1 MPIQIYNEQ
10 SDATNGAVL
19 SGELVLGGSPWDLSG
34 INGSPPQSFTIL
46 IRGNRS
52 SAADVDNYIIRRDD
66 LILAPGTLLQDYAVD
81 VCLNGRTA
89 GSTTSFNSGTQPFDA
104 APSIFGNYGVLTGL
118 SIANSNYLRYTISGS
133 TFFGVTVKD
142 NNAFVGDYTLELSL
156 VYVPT
161 AALNPR
167 LSVFNS
173 SVSVQ
178 NEGNSGSTNYVFTIH
193 RTGLTSGFTSV
204 NWAVAGVGGQPTTT
218 NDFVPGSALSG
229 LLTFAPTETEKT
241 VTVQVAGDT
250 TFEPDETFD
259 LILSG
264 ATSGAEIIRASQRA
278 VITNDD
284 APPPPATLA
293 IAPANAIRA
302 EGTGGTSTPF
312 TFTVTRSGDTSSASS
327 ASWAVAGSGT
337 HPATAFDFS
346 GNALPTGTVSFAAG
360 QSSASITV
368 NVNPDSTVE
377 QDEGFTVTL
386 TNPAGASLTTATAA
400 GIILNDDVAPPP
412 PPPPS
417 LPTLAITPAAADKAE
432 GTGSTPTPFTF
443 TVSRSGDTSSA
454 SSASWAVA
462 GSGTH
467 PATAFDFSGNALPT
481 GTVSFAAGQSSASI
495 TVNVNPDSTVE
506 NDELFTVTLSN
517 PSGASLTTATASGV
531 IRNDDAAPPPPPT
544 APSTVAIVVSTNGS
558 EAGSIPSLFTIT
570 RTGDLSTSLSVP
582 WSRGGTAVLGIDFN
596 GPTSGVIVFP
606 AGSALATLSIPTL
619 DDTFRDPGETLT
631 ITLSPPAGTTVTPGG
646 SLSATAIQV
655 DDDTLAPV
663 VTPAVVTAVGFGGHD
678 GRLALGEAITLTVTF
693 SKTVVAGTG
702 ANLPSILF
710 NSGGRAAYI
719 SGSGST
725 QLIFRYVP
733 AAGENTSD
741 LATAAAN
748 ALSGLIR
755 DLDGNAVGSAGLN
768 NRRPSG
774 SVVVDT
780 FAPSVVGC
788 AFSRN
793 SGILAL
799 GTSLTFT
806 ITFSETVVVS
816 GSGASLPSL
825 LLNNGGRASYVSG
838 SGSTQLVFSYVPA
851 AGQSIPALA
860 TASAN
865 ALSGLIHDQAGNA
878 VAAAGFNNRRPSGT
892 LRVDALAPSVTG
904 CSFSRNSGV
913 LAVGTSLFLTLTFS
927 ETVVVSGSG
936 AGLPSILLNSG
947 GRAFYVSGS
956 GSTKLIFK
964 TTIAKGQFALALAT
978 ASANALSGFIR
989 DPAGNAVLA
998 SGFNNRRPSGTLR
1011 VDTLA
1016 PSVTGCAFSRN
1027 SGFLALGEA
1036 LSLTITFSETVVI
1049 SGSGTSRPSLLLN
1062 SGGRAF
1068 YVSGS
1073 GSSQLVFR
1081 YVPAAGENTSAL
1093 ATAASNALSGL
1104 IRDLF
1109 GNVVVASGFNNR
1121 TPMGSLGV
1129 DTRPRLLTIAQTR
1142 DGEEQGAVAAVFTL
1156 SKTGPR
1162 TSPLTVAYT
1171 LSGSATPGNDYSGA
1185 ITGTVTFPVGSNTTT
1200 LTIPIADDAQVEGQ
1214 EVIIARLTAPAGYSL
1229 VPGFETA
1236 DALLI
1241 DNDPLTGLGRRLG
1254 TPLPSQVPL
1263 QTHLTPSAA
1272 PGPLAASMPAPPL
1285 PHAPSWDGGTVV
1297 EPMQDASPLAILP
1310 VAEPL
1315 A

>member
-10 SDATNGAVL
+10 SDATNGGVL
-19 SGELVLGGSPWDLSG
+19 SGELVLAGGPWDLSG
-34 INGSPPQSFTIL
+34 INGTPPQSYTIL

-52 SAADVDNYIIRRDD
+52 SAADVDNYIIRTGD
-66 LILAPGTLLQDYAVD
+66 LILAPGTLLENYAVD
-81 VCLNGRTA
+81 ISLNGRTA
-89 GSTTSFNSGTQPFDA
+89 GSTTNFNSGTQPFEDP
-104 APSIFGNYGVLTGL
+104 PSIFGNYGVLSGL

-133 TFFGVTVKD
+133 KFFGVTVKD
-142 NNAFVGDYTLELSL
+142 NNAFVGNYTLELSL
-156 VYVPT
+156 VYIPT
-161 AALNPR
+161 ATLNPR

-173 SVSVQ
+173 SASVQ

-193 RTGLTSGFTSV
+193 RTGLTNGVTSV
-204 NWAVAGVGGQPTTT
+204 NWAVAGAGGSPTTT

-229 LLTFAPTETEKT
+229 VLTFAPTETEKT

-250 TFEPDETFD
+250 TFEPDEAFD

-293 IAPANAIRA
+293 IA
-302 EGTGGTSTPF
+302 
-312 TFTVTRSGDTSSASS
+312 
-327 ASWAVAGSGT
+327 
-337 HPATAFDFS
+337 
-346 GNALPTGTVSFAAG
+346 
-360 QSSASITV
+360 
-368 NVNPDSTVE
+368 
-377 QDEGFTVTL
+377 
-386 TNPAGASLTTATAA
+386 
-400 GIILNDDVAPPP
+400 
-412 PPPPS
+412 
-417 LPTLAITPAAADKAE
+417 AADAFRAE

-443 TVSRSGDTSSA
+443 TVSRSGDTAGA

-462 GSGTH
+462 GSGTN
-467 PATAFDFSGNALPT
+467 PATALDFTGNALPT
-481 GTVSFAAGQSSASI
+481 GTVSFAAGQSTA
-495 TVNVNPDSTVE
+495 TVTINVNPDSTVE
-506 NDELFTVTLSN
+506 QDEGFTVTLAN
-517 PSGASLTTATASGV
+517 PSGASLSTTTASGIIRNDDVSPPPPAPPTLAITPVSADKAEGTGGTSTPFTFTVSRSGNTSSPSSASWAVAGSGTNPATALDFTGNALPTGTVSFAVGQSSATITVAVNPDSTVESDEPFTVTLANPSGASLSTATASGI
-531 IRNDDAAPPPPPT
+531 IRNDDVAPPPPPS
-544 APSTVAIVVSTNGS
+544 AQSTVAIVVTTNGS

-582 WSRGGTAVLGIDFN
+582 WSKTGTAVLGIDFN

-606 AGSALATLSIPTL
+606 VGSAVATLSIPTL
-619 DDTFRDPGETLT
+619 DDTLRDPGETLT
-631 ITLSPPAGTTVTPGG
+631 ITLTPPAGTTVTPGG

-655 DDDTLAPV
+655 DDDTIAPV
-663 VTPAVVTAVGFGGHD
+663 VTPAVVTTVVFGGHD

-702 ANLPSILF
+702 ANLPSILL
-710 NSGGRAAYI
+710 NSGGRAAYV

-733 AAGENTSD
+733 AAGETTSD

-780 FAPSVVGC
+780 LAPSVTGF

-793 SGILAL
+793 SGILAI
-799 GTSLTFT
+799 GASLTFT
-806 ITFSETVVVS
+806 ITFSETVVVP

-838 SGSTQLVFSYVPA
+838 SGTSQLVFSYIPA

-865 ALSGLIHDQAGNA
+865 ALSGLIRDQAGNA
-878 VAAAGFNNRRPSGT
+878 VGSAGFNNRRPSGT

-904 CSFSRNSGV
+904 CAFSRNSGV
-913 LAVGTSLFLTLTFS
+913 LAVGTSLVLTITFS
-927 ETVVVSGSG
+927 ETVFVSGSG
-936 AGLPSILLNSG
+936 ASLPSILLNSG
-947 GRAFYVSGS
+947 GRASYVSGS
-956 GSTKLIFK
+956 GSNKLIFK
-964 TTIAKGQFALALAT
+964 TTIAKGQFASALAT

-989 DPAGNAVLA
+989 DQAGNAVGSA
-998 SGFNNRRPSGTLR
+998 GFNNRRPSGTLR

-1016 PSVTGCAFSRN
+1016 PSVTGFAFSRN
-1027 SGFLALGEA
+1027 SGVLALGEA
-1036 LSLTITFSETVVI
+1036 LVLTITFSETVVI
-1049 SGSGTSRPSLLLN
+1049 SGSGASRPSLLLN
-1062 SGGRAF
+1062 SGGRAL

-1081 YVPAAGENTSAL
+1081 YVPAAGENTSVL
-1093 ATAASNALSGL
+1093 ATTASNALSGL
-1104 IRDLF
+1104 IRDLV
-1109 GNVVVASGFNNR
+1109 GNTVVASGFNNR
-1121 TPMGSLGV
+1121 TSTGRLGV

-1241 DNDPLTGLGRRLG
+1241 DNDPLTGLGGSLG
-1254 TPLPSQVPL
+1254 TPAQAPL
-1263 QTHLTPSAA
+1263 QANLSPLAA
-1272 PGPLAASMPAPPL
+1272 PTPLTASMPAAPL
-1285 PHAPSWDGGTVV
+1285 PQSPSWDGGTVM
-1297 EPMQDASPLAILP
+1297 EPMQAASPLAILR

>member
-10 SDATNGAVL
+10 SETTNGGVL
-19 SGELVLGGSPWDLSG
+19 SGELVLGGAPWNLSG
-34 INGSPPQSFTIL
+34 INSSPPLSYTIL
-46 IRGNRS
+46 IRGSRS
-52 SAADVDNYIIRRDD
+52 SSADIDNYIIRRED

-81 VCLNGRTA
+81 ISLNGRTA
-89 GSTTSFNSGTQPFDA
+89 GSTTSFNSGFQPFDA
-104 APSIFGNYGVLTGL
+104 PPSLFGNYGVLTGL
-118 SIANSNYLRYTISGS
+118 SIAGSNYLRYTISGS
-133 TFFGVTVKD
+133 TFFGITVKD

-161 AALNPR
+161 AALIPK
-167 LSVFNS
+167 LSVFKS

-193 RTGLTSGFTSV
+193 RTGLTNGVTSV
-204 NWAVAGVGGQPTTT
+204 NWAVAGAGSNPTTT
-218 NDFVPGSALSG
+218 NDFVPGSPLSG
-229 LLTFAPTETEKT
+229 VLTFAPTETEKT

-250 TFEPDETFD
+250 TFEPDEAFD

-264 ATSGAEIIRASQRA
+264 ATSGAEILRASQRA

-293 IAPANAIRA
+293 IA
-302 EGTGGTSTPF
+302 
-312 TFTVTRSGDTSSASS
+312 
-327 ASWAVAGSGT
+327 
-337 HPATAFDFS
+337 
-346 GNALPTGTVSFAAG
+346 
-360 QSSASITV
+360 
-368 NVNPDSTVE
+368 
-377 QDEGFTVTL
+377 
-386 TNPAGASLTTATAA
+386 
-400 GIILNDDVAPPP
+400 
-412 PPPPS
+412 
-417 LPTLAITPAAADKAE
+417 AADAFRAE

-443 TVSRSGDTSSA
+443 TVSRSGDTSSP
-454 SSASWAVA
+454 SSAIWTVA
-462 GSGTH
+462 GSGAN
-467 PATAFDFSGNALPT
+467 PATASDFTGNALPT
-481 GTVSFAAGQSSASI
+481 GTVSFAAGQSSA
-495 TVNVNPDSTVE
+495 TVTVGVNPDSTVE
-506 NDELFTVTLSN
+506 NDETFTVTLSN
-517 PSGASLTTATASGV
+517 PSGASLSTATASGI
-531 IRNDDAAPPPPPT
+531 IRNDDVAPPPPTPT
-544 APSTVAIVVSTNGS
+544 AQSTVAIVATTNGS

-570 RTGDLSTSLSVP
+570 RTGDLSSSLSVP
-582 WSRGGTAVLGIDFN
+582 WSRSGTAVFGIDFN
-596 GPTSGVIVFP
+596 GPTFGVIVFP
-606 AGSALATLSIPTL
+606 AGSAVATLSIPTL

-631 ITLSPPAGTTVTPGG
+631 ITLTPPAGTTVTPGG

-655 DDDTLAPV
+655 NDDTIAPV
-663 VTPAVVTAVGFGGHD
+663 VTPPVVTTVVFGGHD
-678 GRLALGEAITLTVTF
+678 GRLAIGEPITLTVTF

-702 ANLPSILF
+702 ANLPSILL
-710 NSGGRAAYI
+710 NSGARAAYV

-733 AAGENTSD
+733 AAGETTSD

-755 DLDGNAVGSAGLN
+755 DLDDNAVDSSGFN

-780 FAPSVVGC
+780 LAPSVVGF

-799 GTSLTFT
+799 GASLTFT
-806 ITFSETVVVS
+806 ITFSENVVVS
-816 GSGASLPSL
+816 GSAASLPSL

-838 SGSTQLVFSYVPA
+838 SGTSQLVFSYIPV
-851 AGQSIPALA
+851 AGQSIPALT

-865 ALSGLIHDQAGNA
+865 ALSGLIRDQAGNA
-878 VAAAGFNNRRPSGT
+878 VGSAGFNNRRPSGT
-892 LRVDALAPSVTG
+892 LRVDALAPRVTG
-904 CSFSRNSGV
+904 CAYSRNSGV
-913 LAVGTSLFLTLTFS
+913 LAAGTSLFFTITFS
-927 ETVVVSGSG
+927 ETVFVSGSG
-936 AGLPSILLNSG
+936 ASLPSILLNSG
-947 GRAFYVSGS
+947 GRASYVSGS

-964 TTIAKGQFALALAT
+964 TTIAKGQFSSALAT

-989 DPAGNAVLA
+989 DQAGNAVVA

-1016 PSVTGCAFSRN
+1016 PSVTGFAFSRN
-1027 SGFLALGEA
+1027 SGVLALGEA
-1036 LSLTITFSETVVI
+1036 LVLTITFSENVVV
-1049 SGSGTSRPSLLLN
+1049 SGSGANRPSLLLN

-1093 ATAASNALSGL
+1093 ATTASNALSGL

-1109 GNVVVASGFNNR
+1109 GNAVVASGFNNR
-1121 TPMGSLGV
+1121 TSTGSLGV

-1142 DGEEQGAVAAVFTL
+1142 DGDEQGTVAAVFTL

-1162 TSPLTVAYT
+1162 SSPLTVAYT
-1171 LSGSATPGNDYSGA
+1171 LGGTATPGDDHSGA

-1200 LTIPIADDAQVEGQ
+1200 LSIPIADDAQVEGQ

-1229 VPGFETA
+1229 VPGFERA

-1241 DNDPLTGLGRRLG
+1241 DNDPLTGLGGSLG
-1254 TPLPSQVPL
+1254 TPAQVPL
-1263 QTHLTPSAA
+1263 QANLSPLAA
-1272 PGPLAASMPAPPL
+1272 PTPLAASMPAPPL
-1285 PHAPSWDGGTVV
+1285 HQTPSWDGGTVM
-1297 EPMQDASPLAILP
+1297 EPMQAASPLAILR
-1310 VAEPL
+1310 VAEPH